1 MLALQALVMLDCSVV
16 LNDLMVPSPQA
27 QTTTDPNTPLVPP
40 PTATPTISY
49 SSTGGRSGNTSSDS
63 PYLLTDTVR
72 NDMYTFTVTVT
83 NVAGAS
89 SKISNVLGKLL

>member
-16 LNDLMVPSPQA
+16 LNDLMVPSPQV
-27 QTTTDPNTPLVPP
+27 QTTTDPDVPLVPP

-49 SSTGGRSGNTSSDS
+49 SSTGGRSDSTSSDS

-72 NDMYTFTVTVT
+72 NDTYTFTVNVT
-83 NVAGAS
+83 NVAGVS
-89 SKISNVLGKLL
+89 SESSNVLGKLL